1 MPIVKTTRLCAISSA
16 ATDCE
21 VQTVSKNIYKSYPEG
36 YQKLAKDII
45 PWYFR
50 PMKDM
55 LMRLLLTILTDG

>member
-1 MPIVKTTRLCAISSA
+1 MMA
-16 ATDCE
+16 
-21 VQTVSKNIYKSYPEG
+21 KNEFMSYPEG
-36 YQKLAKDII
+36 YHKLSKKII

>member
-1 MPIVKTTRLCAISSA
+1 M
-16 ATDCE
+16 
-21 VQTVSKNIYKSYPEG
+21 KNEFKSYPEG
-36 YQKLAKDII
+36 YQALAKKII

>member
-1 MPIVKTTRLCAISSA
+1 MG
-16 ATDCE
+16 
-21 VQTVSKNIYKSYPEG
+21 KNKYTSYPEG
-36 YQKLAKDII
+36 YNKLAKDII